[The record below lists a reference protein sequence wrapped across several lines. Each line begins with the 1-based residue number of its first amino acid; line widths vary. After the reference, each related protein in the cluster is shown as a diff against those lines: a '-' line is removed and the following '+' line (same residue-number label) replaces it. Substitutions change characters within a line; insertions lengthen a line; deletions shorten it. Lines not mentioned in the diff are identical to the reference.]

1 MKLQVHDLSPLAVRL
16 AAERK
21 RQGLSRTQA
30 AAVCN
35 VSTSFIRDAESTPER
50 CSLGKLLLL
59 VQGLGRTMEVA
70 GWPAGPKPYDG
81 AWAPH
86 WYNAV
91 HASTGFDEPE
101 GDLPALSPEFQR
113 LCDQA
118 LPHYKRLERLKL

>member
-1 MKLQVHDLSPLAVRL
+1 MKLQGSDLSRLAERL

-59 VQGLGRTMEVA
+59 VQGLGLSVQVL
-70 GWPAGPKPYDG
+70 GWSDGEAPAPVSPAGMPP
-81 AWAPH
+81 APPG
-86 WYNAV
+86 
-91 HASTGFDEPE
+91 HA
-101 GDLPALSPEFQR
+101 A
-113 LCDQA
+113 
-118 LPHYKRLERLKL
+118 